1 MLREMRL
8 WKEQE
13 LDWMY
18 MRIMNL
24 ARNFAGSK
32 YSYFE
37 VKTYSGS
44 STVPDKSVIL
54 NRLMLLYN
62 ELLDYIYPSVIRLL
76 SYTVK
81 DIEIETPGPRGT
93 ILLQKTIIN

>member
-1 MLREMRL
+1 MKFRNNDRHKEWRNMLREMRL

-44 STVPDKSVIL
+44 STVPDKS
-54 NRLMLLYN
+54 RAS
-62 ELLDYIYPSVIRLL
+62 ERSA
-76 SYTVK
+76 S
-81 DIEIETPGPRGT
+81 
-93 ILLQKTIIN
+93 